1 MTSTAE
7 KPTHAYTLDNGLQ
20 VIVRQDHRT
29 PGICASLF
37 HKVGTDHERANQ
49 RGLAYLAGGAT
60 FKDKHLE
67 QKIGAVANG
76 WIDYHL
82 SAYSLEAPSA
92 ELASVLQLLAARME
106 PQTLSQERLDKGIKH
121 TQKLEEGDPYFS
133 SDYWITPSFEELIF
147 PQARTVYKFGN
158 IDDLA
163 HIKVADVL
171 SWHEA
176 GYAPN
181 NSILVIAGDM
191 TLDDVQPLV
200 QHLFAD
206 LAPFKGLAPAGQP
219 AHSFTGDERRLVQH
233 LDTPL
238 PRLQMAF
245 NTPSFATPGATGD
258 IRALQVISALLTK
271 GPQAWLPLRLPE
283 HKSPL
288 TSVISRLP
296 AFRLNDD
303 LFLLAATLG
312 ADTSLS
318 VQQVEQE
325 ITQLLES
332 LKHLA
337 LDAETLKYGQQQA
350 LESLEEQGTLEI
362 QTSIIGNLA
371 VIGQPWALIDSEA
384 VQIQNVT
391 ADDIQRV
398 ANTYFSPERL
408 SVAYSLPREA

>member
-1 MTSTAE
+1 MTITAE

-20 VIVRQDHRT
+20 VILRQDHRT

-37 HKVGTDHERANQ
+37 HKAGTDHEHANQ

-60 FKDKHLE
+60 FKDKDLE
-67 QKIGAVANG
+67 RKIGATANG

-82 SAYSLEAPSA
+82 SAYSLEALGA
-92 ELASVLQLLAARME
+92 ELATVLQLLAARME

-121 TQKLEEGDPYFS
+121 TRKLEESEPYFS
-133 SDYWITPSFEELIF
+133 SDYWITSTFEELIF

-158 IDDLA
+158 VDDLA
-163 HIKVADVL
+163 RITVADVL
-171 SWHEA
+171 SWHEE

-181 NSILVIAGDM
+181 NSILVIAGDIA
-191 TLDDVQPLV
+191 LDDVQPLI

-206 LAPFKGLAPAGQP
+206 LAPFKGFAPAEQP
-219 AHSFTGDERRLVQH
+219 AHSFSGDERRLVQH

-245 NTPSFATPGATGD
+245 NTPSLATPGAIGD

-271 GPQAWLPLRLPE
+271 GPQAWLPLRLSE
-283 HKSPL
+283 DKHTLSG
-288 TSVISRLP
+288 VISRLP
-296 AFRLNDD
+296 AYRRNDD

-312 ADTSLS
+312 VDTSLS
-318 VQQVEQE
+318 VQQVELE
-325 ITQLLES
+325 IKQLLES
-332 LKHLA
+332 LKTHA

-350 LESLEEQGTLEI
+350 LESLEEQDTLEI
-362 QTSIIGNLA
+362 QASILGNLA
-371 VIGQPWALIDSEA
+371 AIDLPWTLIDSEA
-384 VQIQNVT
+384 GQIHSVT

-408 SVAYSLPREA
+408 SVAHSLPREA